1 MASIH
6 LNSPLPTTYTLW
18 FHSSS
23 DNDWT
28 IGSYHEI
35 FSFSTPEEFWTVNE
49 VILSKSKMLLNGMF
63 FIMKQGIKPMWED
76 SKNSKGGCVSW
87 KLEKPDVPSAWENM
101 AALFVTKDLGDFNK
115 FIPTG
120 ISISPKKNNNII
132 KLWVANEIS
141 QYELEHLTMSQHC
154 LFKDDLKLYKSHKSG
169 GDN

>member
-49 VILSKSKMLLNGMF
+49 AILSKSKMLLNGMF

-76 SKNSKGGCVSW
+76 SRNSKGGCVSW

-101 AALFVTKDLGDFNK
+101 AALFITKDLGDFNK

-141 QYELEHLTMSQHC
+141 QYELEHISMSSNC
-154 LFKDDLKLYKSHKSG
+154 LFKDDLKLYKSHKS
-169 GDN
+169 DN